1 MTHVPVLLREAVD
14 GMNVKP
20 FGTYL
25 DATFGGGG
33 HTKAIC
39 DASAGT
45 ANIVAIDADPDA
57 IERSKTPEYRERV
70 KCSLYVA
77 HGNYAD
83 AEAILKD
90 RGITTID
97 GALFDLGL
105 SSFQLD
111 ESGRG
116 FSFMRDEPLVMR
128 MGKGASTDGPRG
140 ELTAGDVV
148 NGFSEKGLADVIFA
162 YGEERFARRIAAEIV
177 RRREHKPIET
187 TFQLVEAIAAAVP
200 GWYRYGKSHYAT
212 RTFQGIRIAVN
223 NELENVER
231 GLASAFEVLAPGAR
245 LAIISFHSLEDRI
258 SKRFCEA
265 MSEAGCATKITKK
278 PIAPSSLE
286 ITKNPRS
293 RSAKLRIIERI

>member
-1 MTHVPVLLREAVD
+1 MTHVPVLLRQAVD
-14 GMNVKP
+14 GMKVKP

-33 HTKAIC
+33 HTAAIC

-45 ANIVAIDADPDA
+45 AKIVAIDADHEA
-57 IERSKTPEYRERV
+57 IERSKAVEYRERV
-70 KCSLYVA
+70 KCDLYVA

-90 RGITTID
+90 RGITSID

-116 FSFMRDEPLVMR
+116 FSFMRDEPLSMR
-128 MGKGASTDGPRG
+128 MGKPAVTDGPRG
-140 ELTAGDVV
+140 ELTAHDVV
-148 NGFSEKGLADVIFA
+148 NGFSEKGLADVIYA
-162 YGEERFARRIAAEIV
+162 YGEEHFAKRIAAEIV
-177 RRREHKPIET
+177 RRREHKPIAT
-187 TFQLVEAIAAAVP
+187 TFELVEAIAAAVP
-200 GWYRYGKSHYAT
+200 GWYRFGKSHYAT

-231 GLASAFEVLAPGAR
+231 GLEAAFEMLKPGAR
-245 LAIISFHSLEDRI
+245 LAVISFHSLEDRI
-258 SKRFCEA
+258 AKRFCERMFA
-265 MSEAGCATKITKK
+265 ADRAVKITKK
-278 PIAPSSLE
+278 PIAPDPSE
-286 ITKNPRS
+286 ITTNPRS
-293 RSAKLRIIERI
+293 RSAKLRIIERL